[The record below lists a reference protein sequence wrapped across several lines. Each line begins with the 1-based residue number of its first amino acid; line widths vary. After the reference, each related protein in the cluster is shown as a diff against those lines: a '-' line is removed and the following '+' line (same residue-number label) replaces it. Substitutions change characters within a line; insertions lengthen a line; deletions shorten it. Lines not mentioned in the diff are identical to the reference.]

1 MPAGRDDK
9 AAPGSVETFKRAAV
23 ELVQCVRFY
32 SRLPIPALP
41 WETDPHGLPDF
52 RRMTLVVPLAGLT
65 IALGPAL
72 VLAAALGLGLGPWLS
87 AALSVSALTLVTGAF
102 HEDGL
107 ADTADGFGGG
117 ATPERRLAIMRAS
130 LIGSF
135 GASALIAVFALRIGA
150 LATIADRLY
159 PLEAAAAVLVAALV
173 SRTAGLL
180 PLTMLPPARH
190 EGASF
195 AVGQPTRRALGFAAA
210 FATLLALVLG
220 ILSAWPLEGTLLMV
234 VLPALVAGALTRL
247 SARLIGGQTGDVA
260 GAVQQIGEAAAMIGL
275 LITIDP

>member
-1 MPAGRDDK
+1 MPAGRDEK
-9 AAPGSVETFKRAAV
+9 AAPLSADPFKRAAV
-23 ELVQCVRFY
+23 DLVRCVRFY
-32 SRLPIPALP
+32 SRLPVPALP

-117 ATPERRLAIMRAS
+117 STPERRLAIMKDS

-150 LATIADRLY
+150 LATIADRLH
-159 PLEAAAAVLVAALV
+159 PPEAAAAVIVAAIV

-180 PLTMLPPARH
+180 PLAMLPPARL

-195 AVGQPTRRALGFAAA
+195 AVGQPTRRMLGFAAA
-210 FATLLALVLG
+210 FATLLALILG

-260 GAVQQIGEAAAMIGL
+260 GAVQQIGEAAAMVGL
-275 LITIDP
+275 LIAIDP